1 MKPKF
6 ILLLAALLL
15 TSIQAYADYDFVRG
29 GIYYLVTSAEN
40 KTVEVAPS
48 DDMSY
53 SGDITIPS
61 TVPYMGQTY
70 TVTSIGSI
78 AFAGCSS
85 LTSITIPNSVT
96 SIGLQAFWGCS
107 GLTSIAIPNSVISIG
122 DYPFVACSGLTSI
135 VVESGNTKYDSRGNS
150 NAIIETAT
158 NTLIAGC
165 QNTIIPNSVTTIGS
179 YVFYSCYGLAS
190 VTIPSS
196 VTTIGESNF
205 VDCRDLTSIVVESGN
220 TKYDSR
226 GNCNAIIETATNT
239 LIAGCQNTIIPNS
252 VTSIGWRAFWCCDG
266 LTSITIP
273 NSVTS
278 IGKSAFWG
286 CPLTDVYCYAKN
298 VPNTSTD
305 AFIIASDIKNATLHV
320 LGTSVNAYSTTEPW
334 CNFGSIVVIPTV
346 MIYDDAS
353 YLNIT
358 TTESDKTVIFN
369 HEFTG
374 NWESLYLPF
383 AIDYDAIRAD
393 FDLAE
398 IDGVIQHDDN
408 NDGIVDIT
416 VLSIIGFRGQLTE
429 PNTPYLIRAKQPGEQ
444 MLMFNNVTVY
454 PTTVQSLESSS
465 TSVRYEFTG
474 SYNALNSSS
483 LTNRYIVQDGEL
495 VKGAYYLPP
504 CRWYMT
510 PTAKRGALN
519 LPNRIRIMPVEDV
532 ITGVS
537 PLGETEEESAIYNL
551 AGQRLNKMQK
561 GINIVGGK
569 KILGK

>member
-53 SGDITIPS
+53 SGDIT
-61 TVPYMGQTY
+61 
-70 TVTSIGSI
+70 
-78 AFAGCSS
+78 
-85 LTSITIPNSVT
+85 TSITIPNSVT
-96 SIGLQAFWGCS
+96 SIGSSAFMGCS
-107 GLTSIAIPNSVISIG
+107 GLTSVTIPNSVISIG

-179 YVFYSCYGLAS
+179 FVFFGLYSLAS

-205 VDCRDLTSIVVESGN
+205 FNCSNLTSIVVESGN

-252 VTSIGWRAFWCCDG
+252 VTSIGSSAFMGCSG

-278 IGKSAFWG
+278 IGESAFFG

-298 VPNTSTD
+298 VPNTSTR
-305 AFIIASDIKNATLHV
+305 AFIIDGGIKNATLHV

-474 SYNALNSSS
+474 SYNALNSSY
-483 LTNRYIVQDGEL
+483 LINRYIVQDGEL

-537 PLGETEEESAIYNL
+537 PLLTSPEEEGQVYNL
-551 AGQRLNKMQK
+551 AGQRLSKPTK
-561 GINIVGGK
+561 GINIQNGRKFIVK
-569 KILGK
+569 

>member
-1 MKPKF
+1 M
-6 ILLLAALLL
+6 
-15 TSIQAYADYDFVRG
+15 
-29 GIYYLVTSAEN
+29 
-40 KTVEVAPS
+40 
-48 DDMSY
+48 
-53 SGDITIPS
+53 
-61 TVPYMGQTY
+61 
-70 TVTSIGSI
+70 
-78 AFAGCSS
+78 
-85 LTSITIPNSVT
+85 
-96 SIGLQAFWGCS
+96 
-107 GLTSIAIPNSVISIG
+107 
-122 DYPFVACSGLTSI
+122 
-135 VVESGNTKYDSRGNS
+135 
-150 NAIIETAT
+150 
-158 NTLIAGC
+158 LIAGC
-165 QNTIIPNSVTTIGS
+165 QNTVIPNSVTIIS
-179 YVFYSCYGLAS
+179 GLA
-190 VTIPSS
+190 
-196 VTTIGESNF
+196 F
-205 VDCRDLTSIVVESGN
+205 Q
-220 TKYDSR
+220 
-226 GNCNAIIETATNT
+226 
-239 LIAGCQNTIIPNS
+239 GCT
-252 VTSIGWRAFWCCDG
+252 G

-273 NSVTS
+273 NSVTEIRDNAFEDSGLTS
-278 IGKSAFWG
+278 ITMPNVITIYGDAFKNCLNLTSVFIPESIRGIGDNAFTG
-286 CPLTDVYCYAKN
+286 CRNLTDVFCFAQSLYASKYAF
-298 VPNTSTD
+298 TSTY
-305 AFIIASDIKNATLHV
+305 IGYATLHV
-320 LGTSVNAYSTTEPW
+320 PATSLDFYRTTEPW
-334 CNFGSIVVIPTV
+334 SRFGSIVALPDYRIHDGT
-346 MIYDDAS
+346 AS
-353 YLNIT
+353 FNIT
-358 TTESDKTVIFN
+358 TKESGKGVEFN

-383 AIDYDAIRAD
+383 AIDYDAIKAD

-416 VLSIIGFRGQLTE
+416 VLSIIGFREQLTE

-569 KILGK
+569 KIIRK